1 MLNDPA
7 LVNYLGTVAGGTVLT
22 ILVGLFIRRVGQAM
36 LVQVYSGDRAA
47 GMTRMVTVGFYLVA
61 LGLLALIS
69 TVTVPV
75 NGLVQMLVTKFGVVL
90 LILGVLYGLTLLVLG
105 RIRDDHLR
113 EELDAD
119 YYAAMRARSQGR
131 FRRARDGRI
140 RSELDEDYRAMRVR
154 GRAR

>member
-1 MLNDPA
+1 
-7 LVNYLGTVAGGTVLT
+7 
-22 ILVGLFIRRVGQAM
+22 
-36 LVQVYSGDRAA
+36 
-47 GMTRMVTVGFYLVA
+47 MVTVGFYLVA

-119 YYAAMRARSQGR
+119 YYAAMRARAQGR
-131 FRRARDGRI
+131 FRRVRDGRI